1 VALFFGPLANGS
13 EVVFMSRFSRKCH
26 DRRPLNTGLL
36 NCQSEEKM
44 KKSMTITHSK
54 LWVDLETHRQALA
67 GIHLRELFANDPQR
81 AISLLLSF
89 DGLHYDFSK
98 QRLTAETLKLLVAL
112 AKSAGVTEA
121 IRRMFSGDR
130 INNTEDRSVLH
141 VALRR
146 FSAPFPGG
154 QFDVIPEVTETRRR
168 MSEFSELLRAGKC
181 HGYQGMAIRDV
192 VNIGIGGSDLGPKMM
207 NQALRAISHP
217 ALGVHYVSNLDGAQ
231 LAPLLQT
238 LDPRT
243 TLFIVVSK
251 TFTTQETMLN
261 AQTAR
266 DWLKAN
272 LGDDVNLASHFAAV
286 SSKPE
291 RAVEFGVSGDRVFP
305 IWDWVGGR
313 YSLWSAVGLALMIAI
328 GPRAFDEMLRG
339 AERMD
344 EHFCTEPFERNLPV
358 IMALIGIWNTN
369 LLGATTNAVLPYNES
384 LKYFPSFL
392 QQLEMESNGKSV
404 SIGGGPVGYATCPIV
419 WGELGNN
426 GQHAF
431 FQLLHQGGHL
441 VPCDF
446 IASVRSDYRLPG
458 HQEAL
463 LSNCFAQSAALAFGK
478 TESEV
483 RESMEK
489 ECVSPE
495 EMVGLLPHRVFAGN
509 QPSST
514 LLLKSLD
521 PGTLG
526 SLVALYE
533 HKVFVQGVI
542 WGINSFDQWGVE
554 LGKAM
559 ASRILPALH
568 KPDLAKSFDAS
579 TQALLAYSRSHM
591 I

>member
-1 VALFFGPLANGS
+1 
-13 EVVFMSRFSRKCH
+13 
-26 DRRPLNTGLL
+26 
-36 NCQSEEKM
+36 
-44 KKSMTITHSK
+44 MTITATRT
-54 LWVDLETHRQALA
+54 WADLCAHGQKTEKT
-67 GIHLRELFANDPQR
+67 HLREFFASDARRAEKLSLTFDDILF
-81 AISLLLSF
+81 
-89 DGLHYDFSK
+89 DFSK
-98 QRLTAETLKLLVAL
+98 QRVTPETLALLVNL
-112 AKSAGVTEA
+112 AEEA
-121 IRRMFSGDR
+121 FLPEWIGRMFAGDH
-130 INNTEDRSVLH
+130 INVTEDRAVLH

-146 FSAPFPGG
+146 SLAPFPDA
-154 QFDVIPEVTETRRR
+154 QCDVMSDVQRTRQR
-168 MSEFSELLRAGKC
+168 MAEFAEALRSGKC
-181 HGYQGMAIRDV
+181 VGHHGMAIRDV
-192 VNIGIGGSDLGPKMM
+192 VNIGIGGSDLGPKMV
-207 NQALRAISHP
+207 NHALRSISHP

-243 TLFIVVSK
+243 ALFILVSK

-261 AQTAR
+261 AETAR

-272 LGDDVNLASHFAAV
+272 LGDEVDLANHFAAV
-286 SSKPE
+286 SSRPE
-291 RAVEFGVSGDRVFP
+291 RAVQFGVSGERVFP

-313 YSLWSAVGLALMIAI
+313 YSLWSAVGLALMISA
-328 GPRAFDEMLRG
+328 GPHAFDELLRG

-344 EHFCTEPFERNLPV
+344 EHFRSAPLAQNLPV
-358 IMALIGIWNTN
+358 IMALLGIWNTN
-369 LLGATTNAVLPYNES
+369 FLGATSNAVLPYNES

-404 SIGGGPVGYATCPIV
+404 SISGDPVDCATSPIV

-431 FQLLHQGGHL
+431 FQLLHQGGRL

-446 IASVRSDYRLPG
+446 IASVRSDYPLPG

-478 TESEV
+478 TASEV

-489 ECVSPE
+489 EALTPE
-495 EMVGLLPHRVFAGN
+495 QMVDLLPHRVFAGN

-514 LLLKSLD
+514 LLLKSLS
-521 PGTLG
+521 PSTLG

-533 HKVFVQGVI
+533 HKVFVQGAI

-554 LGKAM
+554 LGKTM
-559 ASRILPALH
+559 ASRILPAFAD
-568 KPDLAKSFDAS
+568 PSLASGFDAS
-579 TQALLAYSRSHM
+579 TQGLLAYCRR
-591 I
+591 

>member
-1 VALFFGPLANGS
+1 
-13 EVVFMSRFSRKCH
+13 
-26 DRRPLNTGLL
+26 
-36 NCQSEEKM
+36 
-44 KKSMTITHSK
+44 MTITASPA
-54 LWVDLETHRQALA
+54 WAAIDAHRKTFAQTR
-67 GIHLRELFANDPQR
+67 LRDLFASDAQR
-81 AISLLLSF
+81 VGSLSLSF
-89 DGLHYDFSK
+89 DDIFYDFSK
-98 QRLTAETLKLLVAL
+98 QRLTRETLGLLAAL
-112 AKSAGVTEA
+112 AKEAKLAKQTE
-121 IRRMFSGDR
+121 RMFAGER
-130 INNTEDRSVLH
+130 INASEGRSVLH

-146 FSAPFPGG
+146 SAGPFPSS
-154 QFDVIPEVTETRRR
+154 QFDVMPEVTETKQR
-168 MSEFSELLRAGKC
+168 MAEFAERLRAGKC
-181 HGYQGMAIRDV
+181 LGHKGAAIRNV

-207 NQALRAISHP
+207 AYALRSVSHP
-217 ALGVHYVSNLDGAQ
+217 ALAVHYVSNLDGAQ

-261 AQTAR
+261 ANTAR
-266 DWLKAN
+266 EWLRAN
-272 LGDDVNLASHFAAV
+272 LGEALVVENHFAAV

-291 RAVEFGVSGDRVFP
+291 KAVEFGVPRGLVFP

-328 GPRAFDEMLRG
+328 GAQAFDEMLRG

-344 EHFCTEPFERNLPV
+344 EHFRTTPFERNLPV

-369 LLGATTNAVLPYNES
+369 FLGASTNAVLPYNES

-404 SIGGGPVGYATCPIV
+404 SLGGEAMDCATSPIV

-431 FQLLHQGGHL
+431 FQLLHQGGRL

-446 IASVRSDYRLPG
+446 IAAVRSDYPLPG

-463 LSNCFAQSAALAFGK
+463 LANCFAQSAALAFGR

-483 RESMEK
+483 RLSMEK
-489 ECVSPE
+489 EAISPQE
-495 EMVGLLPHRVFAGN
+495 IARLLPHRVFAGN

-514 LLLKSLD
+514 LLLASIN

-526 SLVALYE
+526 SLIALYE

-554 LGKAM
+554 LGKAV
-559 ASRILPALH
+559 ANRILPAFH
-568 KPDLAKSFDAS
+568 DPDLAGVLDAS
-579 TQALLAYSRSHM
+579 TQGLLSYCRKHIS
-591 I
+591 